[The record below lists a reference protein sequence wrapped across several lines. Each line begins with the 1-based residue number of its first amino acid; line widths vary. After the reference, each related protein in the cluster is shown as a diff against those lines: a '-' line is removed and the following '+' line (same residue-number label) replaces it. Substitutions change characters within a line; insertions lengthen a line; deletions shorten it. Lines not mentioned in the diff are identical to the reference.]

1 MLKIL
6 IYCLG
11 LASPG
16 LGESAAGCPKPRPSS
31 GGAAAASG
39 AAGGGTAFFPAN
51 QPIGETGV
59 TIRPTVRPERFSDP
73 TNFNYQSYSGAEAN
87 NGNLQDRAMSELVGN
102 FQTIEQSK
110 RQQAANAHND
120 QASRNNASMLQAF
133 DPLVPSK
140 SAETLT
146 EGTSELNV
154 NVNTTMGGSTQTLVP
169 EGAGALSPDQGFTS
183 PGTHSDHS
191 QFDVMSSAG
200 GTSNRDSGIPATPS
214 DSMDALTESMG
225 GGLKLTEQQNTH
237 IDAHRLSSAAITL
250 FDPLMQES
258 STDPD
263 DIDPLSGP
271 APEAPIGPRG
281 TNPFNNNSYSDQ
293 GARPK
298 IPNHLQTSM
307 PRISVQSSE
316 TEVNG
321 YPQGAIFDSGSG
333 KPSGRKEGSGRP
345 LPDPEIMKNAE
356 SDNLSQHSTDSAHK
370 HRSSTDSSNSS
381 LVDAGSNAS
390 TPRSQRNEVLVHVIV
405 KVGV

>member
-1 MLKIL
+1 M
-6 IYCLG
+6 
-11 LASPG
+11 
-16 LGESAAGCPKPRPSS
+16 
-31 GGAAAASG
+31 
-39 AAGGGTAFFPAN
+39 
-51 QPIGETGV
+51 
-59 TIRPTVRPERFSDP
+59 RPERFSDP

-87 NGNLQDRAMSELVGN
+87 NGNLQNRAMSELVGN

-110 RQQAANAHND
+110 RQQAVNAHND

-154 NVNTTMGGSTQTLVP
+154 NVNTAMGGSTQTLVP

-191 QFDVMSSAG
+191 QFDVMSSSTAG
-200 GTSNRDSGIPATPS
+200 TSSNRDSGIPATPS
-214 DSMDALTESMG
+214 DSMDTLSESMA

-271 APEAPIGPRG
+271 SPEASIGPRG
-281 TNPFNNNSYSDQ
+281 SNPFNNNPQSYNDQ

-298 IPNHLQTSM
+298 IPNHLHNSM
-307 PRISVQSSE
+307 PPRISVQSSE
-316 TEVNG
+316 AEVNG
-321 YPQGAIFDSGSG
+321 YPQGAIFDNSG

-390 TPRSQRNEVLVHVIV
+390 TPRSQRNEVRACFENIRYL
-405 KVGV
+405 